1 MIIALQRTNK
11 EVGVGTNAMRHNVST
26 YEMSNYNS
34 PVQEKWTSFGYVYEM
49 AR

>member
-11 EVGVGTNAMRHNVST
+11 EVGVENNATSHNVST
-26 YEMSNYNS
+26 YEMSNYS
-34 PVQEKWTSFGYVYEM
+34 TPAQEKWTSLGYVYEM